1 MIWIGPTARL
11 VSDALMVIGEAVDVH
26 CNVSYDRC
34 KMSNG
39 FDLDQLRAF
48 IAVADL
54 RSFRQAADELHLS
67 PPALSRRIE
76 RLEERVGARLL
87 ERSSRSVRLSVV
99 GEAFLERVRAV
110 LEDLDDAVLGVHEL
124 SSGHTGRITVAAV
137 PSAASSFVPRAL
149 ARLAERY
156 PGIRFRLLDGSL
168 QETALA
174 VLGGQAD
181 VGIGFNDRPIAGLQA
196 ELLGEDPYV
205 VALPA
210 GHRWQRRRSLR
221 LQDLNDEPLLSLA
234 SGSGNRALLE
244 QQMEQ
249 VGVVPRVVHEAAH
262 IWALMGMV
270 EAGLGCALVPEMVAR
285 SSPPGVTVVALQGR
299 PLRRKIALLTPVER
313 RLTPLAQRL
322 LPELRTAF
330 KG

>member
-1 MIWIGPTARL
+1 M
-11 VSDALMVIGEAVDVH
+11 VSGAGFDVH
-26 CNVSYDRC
+26 CNVSYDQC
-34 KMSNG
+34 MPSNG

-48 IAVADL
+48 VAVADL
-54 RSFRQAADELHLS
+54 RSFRQAADELNLS
-67 PPALSRRIE
+67 PPALSRRVE
-76 RLEERVGARLL
+76 RLEELVGARLL
-87 ERSSRSVRLSVV
+87 ERTSRAVRLSVV
-99 GEAFLERVRAV
+99 GEPFLERVRAV

-149 ARLAERY
+149 AQLAGRY

-168 QETALA
+168 QATALA

-181 VGIGFNDRPIAGLQA
+181 VGIGFNDSPVAGLKA

-205 VALPA
+205 LALPA
-210 GHRWQRRRSLR
+210 GHRWAGRRSLR
-221 LQDLNDEPLLSLA
+221 PQDLNDEPLLSLA

-244 QQMEQ
+244 QQLARL
-249 VGVVPRVVHEAAH
+249 GVTPRFVHEAAH

-270 EAGLGCALVPEMVAR
+270 EAGLGCALVPQMVAKPAR
-285 SSPPGVTVVALQGR
+285 AGVTVVALQGR
-299 PLRRKIALLTPVER
+299 SLHRKIVLLTPVER

-322 LPELRTAF
+322 LPELRAAF
-330 KG
+330 QS